1 MLTSRQN
8 TFGSKCELSPALL
21 EKVGKAGVMDN
32 ILSFAESKNQRELK
46 KGDGAKRSRLTGEG
60 RAGIGAGAGMGE
72 GVQVSR
78 SRHSAQAGRSREGQV
93 MRQCIWYCKWAS
105 SAQCDTAVSCSGFS
119 HRGQSVKLP
128 ACRLLASTQA
138 SPS

>member
-60 RAGIGAGAGMGE
+60 KAGMGE

-78 SRHSAQAGRSREGQV
+78 SRHSAQAGRRREGQV
-93 MRQCIWYCKWAS
+93 MRECILLCKRAA
-105 SAQCDTAVSCSGFS
+105 SAQCDTTVSCSGYS
-119 HRGQSVKLP
+119 Q
-128 ACRLLASTQA
+128 
-138 SPS
+138 